1 MTFSLPSRLSM
12 LTALITGI
20 PVLAFATTFADSTF
34 FHKDWEVV
42 CDNTLT
48 CRAAGYSPEE
58 KYTGEEGDIP
68 GVSLLLTRHAGQNT
82 PITADV
88 ILAEVYQAIPKST
101 TLTLTIDG
109 VDKGQLISTG
119 DNLWQLNETQIPLVL
134 QALKGSGKV
143 AFHHNDIVSELS
155 GAGAYAVLLK
165 MDEKQGR
172 IGTTDAITKKGN
184 KSSELSAVTAPVI
197 YAAATKQEPSRN
209 LTDAEQAAIQKTLL
223 KTLKADDCD
232 SFPPQDYQKAE
243 PIERIPLNDS
253 MSLLST
259 LCWRAAYNEGY
270 AYWVIDNAMQT
281 QPQLVTPSGTG
292 YENGEITSVQKGRG
306 LADCMSDDAWT
317 WDGKAFQLSRMSIT
331 GSCRMIRLG
340 GTWDL
345 PYWTTIVVKPSK

>member
-1 MTFSLPSRLSM
+1 MTFSFPSRLSM

-345 PYWTTIVVKPSK
+345 PYWTTMVVKPSK

>member
-58 KYTGEEGDIP
+58 KYTGEEEKIP

-109 VDKGQLISTG
+109 VDKGQLTSTG
-119 DNLWQLNETQIPLVL
+119 DNLWQLNEKQIPVVL

-143 AFHHNDIVSELS
+143 AFHHNGVVSELS

-184 KSSELSAVTAPVI
+184 KSSVLSAVAAPVI
-197 YAAATKQEPSRN
+197 YAAVTKQEASRT
-209 LTDAEQAAIQKTLL
+209 LTDAEQSAIQKKLL
-223 KTLKADDCD
+223 KTLNTDCD
-232 SFPPQDYQKAE
+232 SLQPQDDQKAD
-243 PIERIPLNDS
+243 PIELTPLNDS

-281 QPQLVTPSGTG
+281 QPQLVTTDGTD

-306 LADCMSDDAWT
+306 LADCMSYDAWT
-317 WDGKAFQLSRMSIT
+317 WDGKTFQRSSASLT
-331 GSCRMIRLG
+331 GSCRMIQLG

-345 PYWTTIVVKPSK
+345 PYWTTTVVKPGK

>member
-1 MTFSLPSRLSM
+1 MIFSLPYRVNM
-12 LTALITGI
+12 FTALIAGI
-20 PVLAFATTFADSTF
+20 PALAFSTTFTDSSF
-34 FHKDWEVV
+34 SHKDWEVV

-48 CRAAGYSPEE
+48 CRAAGYSSEE
-58 KYTGEEGDIP
+58 QYAGDEQDVP
-68 GVSLLLTRHAGQNT
+68 GISLLLTRHAGKNM

-88 ILAEVYQAIPKST
+88 MLAEVYQAIPKGT

-109 VDKGQLISTG
+109 VDKGLLTPIK
-119 DNLWQLNETQIPLVL
+119 DNLWQLNEKQIPSVL

-143 AFHHNDIVSELS
+143 AFRHNGAVSELS

-184 KSSELSAVTAPVI
+184 KSSALSAVAAPVI
-197 YAAATKQEPSRN
+197 HAAATKQESSRN
-209 LTDAEQAAIQKTLL
+209 LTDVEQSAIQKKLLNTL
-223 KTLKADDCD
+223 DSDCD
-232 SFPPQDYQKAE
+232 KLLPQDDQKAE
-243 PIERIPLNDS
+243 PIELILLNDS

-281 QPQLVTPSGTG
+281 QPQLVTTDGTN
-292 YENGEITSVQKGRG
+292 YENGEITSAHKGRG
-306 LADCMSDDAWT
+306 LADCMSYESWI
-317 WDGKAFQLSRMSIT
+317 WDGKTFQQSSVSTT
-331 GSCRMIRLG
+331 GSCRMIQLG

-345 PYWTTIVVKPSK
+345 PSWTATVIKAEK

>member
-20 PVLAFATTFADSTF
+20 PVMAFATTFADSTF

-48 CRAAGYSPEE
+48 CRAAGYSPE
-58 KYTGEEGDIP
+58 KQYSGEEEDIP

-109 VDKGQLISTG
+109 VDKGQLTSTG
-119 DNLWQLNETQIPLVL
+119 DNLWQLNEKQIPVVL

-143 AFHHNDIVSELS
+143 AFHHNGVVSELS

-184 KSSELSAVTAPVI
+184 KSSVLSAVAAPVI
-197 YAAATKQEPSRN
+197 YAAVTKQEASRT
-209 LTDAEQAAIQKTLL
+209 LTDAEQSAIQKKLL
-223 KTLKADDCD
+223 KTLNADCD
-232 SFPPQDYQKAE
+232 RLQPQDDQKAE
-243 PIERIPLNDS
+243 PIELTPLNDS

-281 QPQLVTPSGTG
+281 QPQLVTTDGTD
-292 YENGEITSVQKGRG
+292 YENGEITSVQ
-306 LADCMSDDAWT
+306 M
-317 WDGKAFQLSRMSIT
+317 
-331 GSCRMIRLG
+331 
-340 GTWDL
+340 
-345 PYWTTIVVKPSK
+345 

>member
-20 PVLAFATTFADSTF
+20 PVMAFATTFADSTF

-48 CRAAGYSPEE
+48 CRAAGYSPE
-58 KYTGEEGDIP
+58 KQYSGEEEDIP

-109 VDKGQLISTG
+109 VDKGQLTSTG
-119 DNLWQLNETQIPLVL
+119 DNLWQLNEKQIPVVL

-143 AFHHNDIVSELS
+143 AFHHNGVVSELS

-172 IGTTDAITKKGN
+172 IGTTDTITKKGN
-184 KSSELSAVTAPVI
+184 KSSVLSAVAAPVI
-197 YAAATKQEPSRN
+197 YAAVTKQEASRT
-209 LTDAEQAAIQKTLL
+209 LTDAEQSAIQKKLL
-223 KTLKADDCD
+223 KTLNADCD
-232 SFPPQDYQKAE
+232 RLQPQDDQKAE
-243 PIERIPLNDS
+243 PIELTPLNDS

-270 AYWVIDNAMQT
+270 AYWVIDNAMQI
-281 QPQLVTPSGTG
+281 QPQLVTTDGTD

-306 LADCMSDDAWT
+306 LADCMSYDAWT
-317 WDGKAFQLSRMSIT
+317 WDGKTFQRSSASLT
-331 GSCRMIRLG
+331 GSCRMIQLG

-345 PYWTTIVVKPSK
+345 PYWTTTVVKPGK

>member
-1 MTFSLPSRLSM
+1 MTFSLPSRLHV

-20 PVLAFATTFADSTF
+20 PILAFATTFADSTF

-48 CRAAGYSPEE
+48 CRAAGYSSEE
-58 KYTGEEGDIP
+58 QYTGEDKEAQD
-68 GVSLLLTRHAGQNT
+68 VSILLTRHAGQNT

-88 ILAEVYQAIPKST
+88 TLAEVDNAIPQGT

-109 VDKGQLISTG
+109 VDKGPLTSTG

-143 AFHHNDIVSELS
+143 AFHHNDVVSELS

-184 KSSELSAVTAPVI
+184 KSSELSAITAPVI
-197 YAAATKQEPSRN
+197 YAAVTKQEPSRT
-209 LTDAEQAAIQKTLL
+209 LTDAEQSAIQKKLL
-223 KTLKADDCD
+223 KTLNADCDRLQPQDDQKAD
-232 SFPPQDYQKAE
+232 
-243 PIERIPLNDS
+243 PIELTPLNDS

-281 QPQLVTPSGTG
+281 QPQLVTTDGTD

-345 PYWTTIVVKPSK
+345 PYWTTTVIKAEK

>member
-1 MTFSLPSRLSM
+1 MTFSLPSRLPM
-12 LTALITGI
+12 LTALITGM

-58 KYTGEEGDIP
+58 KYTGEDKEAQD
-68 GVSLLLTRHAGQNT
+68 VSILITRHAGQNT

-88 ILAEVYQAIPKST
+88 TLAEVDKAMPQGTK
-101 TLTLTIDG
+101 LTLTIDG
-109 VDKGQLISTG
+109 VDKGQLTSTG

-143 AFHHNDIVSELS
+143 AFHHNGIVSELS

-165 MDEKQGR
+165 MDERQGR
-172 IGTTDAITKKGN
+172 IGKTDAITKKGSE
-184 KSSELSAVTAPVI
+184 SSALPAVATPVI
-197 YAAATKQEPSRN
+197 YAAATKQARSRN

-281 QPQLVTPSGTG
+281 QPQLVTTSGTG

-306 LADCMSDDAWT
+306 LADCMSDEAWA

-345 PYWTTIVVKPSK
+345 PYWTTTVVRSGK

>member
-1 MTFSLPSRLSM
+1 MTFSLPARISM

-58 KYTGEEGDIP
+58 KYTGEEEEIP

-101 TLTLTIDG
+101 TLTLTVDG
-109 VDKGQLISTG
+109 VDKGRLISTG
-119 DNLWQLNETQIPLVL
+119 DNLWQLNERQIPLVL

-143 AFHHNDIVSELS
+143 AFHHNGVVSELS

-184 KSSELSAVTAPVI
+184 KSSVLSAVAAPVI
-197 YAAATKQEPSRN
+197 YAVVTKKEASRT
-209 LTDAEQAAIQKTLL
+209 LTDAEQSAIQKKLL
-223 KTLKADDCD
+223 KTLNADCD
-232 SFPPQDYQKAE
+232 RLQPQDDQKAE
-243 PIERIPLNDS
+243 PIELTPLNDS

-270 AYWVIDNAMQT
+270 AYWVTDNAMQT
-281 QPQLVTPSGTG
+281 QPQLVTTDGTD

-306 LADCMSDDAWT
+306 LADCMSYEAWT
-317 WDGKAFQLSRMSIT
+317 WDGKTFQRSSASLT
-331 GSCRMIRLG
+331 GSCRMIQLG

-345 PYWTTIVVKPSK
+345 PYWTTTVIKSGK

>member
-48 CRAAGYSPEE
+48 CRAAGYSSEE
-58 KYTGEEGDIP
+58 QYTGEDKKAQD
-68 GVSLLLTRHAGQNT
+68 VSILLTRHAGQNT

-119 DNLWQLNETQIPLVL
+119 DNLWQLNEKQIPVVL

-143 AFHHNDIVSELS
+143 AFHHNGVVSELS

-184 KSSELSAVTAPVI
+184 KSSMLSAVTAPVI
-197 YAAATKQEPSRN
+197 YAAVTKQEASRT
-209 LTDAEQAAIQKTLL
+209 LTDAEQSAIQKKLL
-223 KTLKADDCD
+223 KTLNADCD
-232 SFPPQDYQKAE
+232 RLQPQDDQKAE
-243 PIERIPLNDS
+243 PIELTPLNDS

-281 QPQLVTPSGTG
+281 QPQLVTTDGTD

-306 LADCMSDDAWT
+306 LADCMSYDAWT
-317 WDGKAFQLSRMSIT
+317 WDGKTFQRSSASLT
-331 GSCRMIRLG
+331 GSCRMIQLG

-345 PYWTTIVVKPSK
+345 PYWTTTVVKPGK

>member
-1 MTFSLPSRLSM
+1 MTFSLPSHLSM

-58 KYTGEEGDIP
+58 KYTGEEEDIP

-88 ILAEVYQAIPKST
+88 TLAEVDNAIPQGT

-109 VDKGQLISTG
+109 VDKGRLISTG
-119 DNLWQLNETQIPLVL
+119 DNLWQLNEKQIPVVL
-134 QALKGSGKV
+134 QALKGNGKV
-143 AFHHNDIVSELS
+143 AFHHNGVVSELS

-172 IGTTDAITKKGN
+172 IGTTDAITKKVN

-197 YAAATKQEPSRN
+197 YAAVTKQEPSRT
-209 LTDAEQAAIQKTLL
+209 LTDAEQSAIQKKLL
-223 KTLKADDCD
+223 KTLNADCDRLQPQDDQKAD
-232 SFPPQDYQKAE
+232 
-243 PIERIPLNDS
+243 PIELTPLNDS

-281 QPQLVTPSGTG
+281 QPQLVTTDGTD

-345 PYWTTIVVKPSK
+345 PYWTTTVIKAEK

>member
-48 CRAAGYSPEE
+48 CRAAGYSPE
-58 KYTGEEGDIP
+58 KQYSGEEEEIP

-109 VDKGQLISTG
+109 VDKGQITSTG
-119 DNLWQLNETQIPLVL
+119 DNLWQLSEKQIPVVL

-143 AFHHNDIVSELS
+143 AFHHNGVVSELS

-184 KSSELSAVTAPVI
+184 KSSALPAVAAPVI
-197 YAAATKQEPSRN
+197 YAAVTKQEASRT
-209 LTDAEQAAIQKTLL
+209 LTDAEQSAIQKKLL
-223 KTLKADDCD
+223 KTLNADCD
-232 SFPPQDYQKAE
+232 RLQPQDDQKAE
-243 PIERIPLNDS
+243 PIELTPLNDS

-281 QPQLVTPSGTG
+281 QPQLVTTDGTD

-306 LADCMSDDAWT
+306 LADCMSYDAWT
-317 WDGKAFQLSRMSIT
+317 WDGKTFQRSSASLT
-331 GSCRMIRLG
+331 GSCRMIQLG

-345 PYWTTIVVKPSK
+345 PYWTTTVVKPDK

>member
-48 CRAAGYSPEE
+48 CRAAGYSPE
-58 KYTGEEGDIP
+58 KQYSGEEEDIP

-101 TLTLTIDG
+101 TLTLTIDD
-109 VDKGQLISTG
+109 VDKGQLTSTG
-119 DNLWQLNETQIPLVL
+119 DNLWQLNEKQIPVVL

-143 AFHHNDIVSELS
+143 AFHHNGVVSELS

-184 KSSELSAVTAPVI
+184 KSSVLSAVTAPVI
-197 YAAATKQEPSRN
+197 YAAVTKQEASRT
-209 LTDAEQAAIQKTLL
+209 LTDAEQSAIQKKLLETLN
-223 KTLKADDCD
+223 ADCD
-232 SFPPQDYQKAE
+232 RLQPQDDQKAE
-243 PIERIPLNDS
+243 PIELTPLNDS

-281 QPQLVTPSGTG
+281 QPQLVTTDGTD

-306 LADCMSDDAWT
+306 LADCMSYDAWT
-317 WDGKAFQLSRMSIT
+317 WDGKTFQRSSASLT
-331 GSCRMIRLG
+331 GSCRMIQLG

-345 PYWTTIVVKPSK
+345 PYWTTTVIKPGK